1 MLLYFFKLL
10 NINDIFTII
19 DVHRDQEQIF
29 TWNTMESPGNILTH
43 GYDPKYYDN
52 FYNYTRSHRRDA
64 DIFTPY
70 GSRESL
76 IKTVEFGKEEVNRI
90 LKKKSKL
97 AVSNILINDV
107 VV

>member
-1 MLLYFFKLL
+1 MYFFKLS
-10 NINDIFTII
+10 NVIDIFTII

-43 GYDPKYYDN
+43 GYDPKHYDN

-70 GSRESL
+70 GSREKL
-76 IKTVEFGKEEVNRI
+76 IKTVGFGTKQVDI
-90 LKKKSKL
+90 VLKKKSKL
-97 AVSNILINDV
+97 AVSNFHHKLIML
-107 VV
+107 